1 MPLRLARA
9 IAAWLVPSPPGS
21 CRSGR
26 THACFVRP
34 CRCVETA
41 PAPPAGGRHM
51 RLRQYASVTLP
62 KLREHLGLARSTDRI
77 ARNEGGGA

>member
-1 MPLRLARA
+1 
-9 IAAWLVPSPPGS
+9 
-21 CRSGR
+21 
-26 THACFVRP
+26 
-34 CRCVETA
+34 
-41 PAPPAGGRHM
+41 M